1 MLQEYQFK
9 LYTVLGVILSPVLS
23 ASSLQSSYTF
33 ILLPCRTLKRLLFET
48 KVKLLSQY

>member
-9 LYTVLGVILSPVLS
+9 PYTVLRVILSTVLS
-23 ASSLQSSYTF
+23 ASSLQSSYAF
-33 ILLPCRTLKRLLFET
+33 ILLPCRTWKKLFFEM